1 MGHNVIVRSHSED
14 DVAFNALTTLPR
26 ESIVNI
32 VPFR

>member
-1 MGHNVIVRSHSED
+1 MGHNVIIRSHSED
-14 DVAFNALTTLPR
+14 DALTTLPR